1 MFGKMPK
8 DRQFPHGL
16 EIPQSGIMEVGMKK
30 SILSPALLVLT
41 VLVAILSIWG
51 PETLAVYMDRGI
63 LNQIRTQEE
72 ETGREGY
79 RYQLSSAEK
88 LHILSQCLN
97 AQSLPETEQSSRIR
111 EAGAAY
117 QELTGT
123 YAFVVNHNGPSGK
136 EITDEEIY
144 GTANAGLAVLKE
156 AGILPEEIREIR
168 PEAYKATLYSAIDVP
183 EPRNNVAVWKLSLTG
198 SLQNANK
205 ENRLIDAY
213 IDADDGKIYE
223 FYVRAQ
229 LKWEDIDPDA
239 LIAKWS
245 DYMGLPSPEAYET
258 DNPLLETTPFYK
270 KYVFSGSGDERTIVT
285 VGFYEGINELF
296 LKISR

>member
-1 MFGKMPK
+1 MKRVMSRNW
-8 DRQFPHGL
+8 RQL
-16 EIPQSGIMEVGMKK
+16 
-30 SILSPALLVLT
+30 LSPALLALT
-41 VLVAILSIWG
+41 VLVVILSVWG
-51 PETLAVYMDRGI
+51 PEALAVYTDKGI

-72 ETGREGY
+72 ETGGEGY
-79 RYQLSSAEK
+79 RYQLSSNEK
-88 LHILSQCLN
+88 LYILSQCLN
-97 AQSLPETEQSSRIR
+97 AQTLPETEQSARTR
-111 EAGAAY
+111 DMETAY
-117 QELTGT
+117 QELPGT

-144 GTANAGLAVLKE
+144 ETANDEILLLKE
-156 AGILPEEIREIR
+156 AGVLPEEILEIR
-168 PEAYKATLYSAIDVP
+168 AGAYEATLYSAIDVP

-229 LKWEDIDPDA
+229 LKWEEIDPDA
-239 LIAKWS
+239 LIEAWGS
-245 DYMGLPSPEAYET
+245 YMGLSSPQAYET
-258 DNPLLETTPFYK
+258 DNPLLETTPYYK
-270 KYVFSGSGDERTIVT
+270 KYVFTGNGEERTVVT
-285 VGFYEGINELF
+285 IGFYEGIDELF